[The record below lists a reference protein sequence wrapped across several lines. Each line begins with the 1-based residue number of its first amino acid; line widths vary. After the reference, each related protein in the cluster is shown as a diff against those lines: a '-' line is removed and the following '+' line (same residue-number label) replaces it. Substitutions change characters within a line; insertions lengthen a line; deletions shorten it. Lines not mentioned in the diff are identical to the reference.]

1 MNEKLL
7 TMSDGISIH
16 TLFMKPIGQPVA
28 HIHLMHGMAEHI
40 GRYEEFMNYLVGKGF
55 AVSGHDHRG
64 HGETAAINGKLGYF
78 GDSVG
83 FDRLVEDAHELILY
97 YKDEFQAPSVILIG
111 HSMGSFIAR
120 RYAQKY
126 GTEIDKLICSGTG
139 GDPGIGLMAGQ
150 ALAYLKGKI
159 KKSNEPDYFINKLV
173 FGSFNKTIAQPKT
186 PFDWLSTD
194 TNTVEKY
201 INDPL
206 CGFVPTTSLFMD
218 LFNGL
223 EKINDPSGIR
233 QIPSVLPILLLSG
246 LDDPVGAKGKGVWQ
260 AARQF
265 TEAGI
270 ENITVMLYEGGR
282 HEMLQEKNRKQVFDF
297 IKEWIVKK

>member
-1 MNEKLL
+1 
-7 TMSDGISIH
+7 
-16 TLFMKPIGQPVA
+16 MKPKGQPFA

-40 GRYEEFMNYLVGKGF
+40 GRYEEFMIYLVGKGF

-64 HGETAAINGKLGYF
+64 HGETAALNGKLGYF

-83 FDRLVEDAHELILY
+83 FDRLVEDAHEIIQY
-97 YKDEFQAPSVILIG
+97 YKDEFKAPSVILFG

-120 RYAQKY
+120 RYVQNY
-126 GTEIDKLICSGTG
+126 GTQIDKLICSGTG
-139 GDPGIGLMAGQ
+139 GDPGIGLMGGQ

-159 KKSNEPDYFINKLV
+159 KKSDKPDYFINKLI

-194 TNTVEKY
+194 ADTVEKY
-201 INDPL
+201 LNDPL
-206 CGFVPTTSLFMD
+206 CGFVPTTSLFMV

-223 EKINDPSGIR
+223 EKINDPTGIR
-233 QIPSVLPILLLSG
+233 QIPSALPILLLSG

-297 IKEWIVKK
+297 IKEWIVKNESIR